1 MGRIGSSAGVYVIVY
16 LLDGL
21 LLATQEDFGLEGQSG
36 LDSPDDFPNANTTN
50 LMD

>member
-16 LLDGL
+16 LLDDL

-36 LDSPDDFPNANTTN
+36 ETHLTTSPTRTLPT
-50 LMD
+50 